1 MIDVVI
7 INWNSGSLLRAC
19 TQSLLSNDQKNLIRK
34 IIIVDN
40 FSNDHSQH
48 QIPNDH
54 RIILIQN
61 NENLGFSKACNQG
74 FLNAEADY
82 VLLLNP
88 DAEVLDNTLEAALEC
103 MNMHSNVDILGVQLL
118 DERNGKVQSS
128 CARFPKPSR
137 FLFHSL
143 GLSKLLPGVFH
154 PPTLMTD
161 WNHQESRYVDQV
173 MGAFMFIRR
182 TTFERI
188 GYFDERFFV
197 YYEELDFSL
206 RLKKSGGKT
215 YFNANIQAL
224 HKGGGTTASV
234 VDFRLYLSLQS
245 RLRYAKKNFSKL
257 GYWMVLFSTCFIEPW
272 MRLCL
277 LIIQRNFKEI
287 SDLFKGY
294 NRLVHAW
301 FQNSK

>member
-7 INWNSGSLLRAC
+7 INWNSGSLLQAC
-19 TQSLLSNDQKNLIRK
+19 IHSLLSNDQKNLIAK

-40 FSNDHSQH
+40 FSTDHSQH
-48 QIPNDH
+48 QIPSDR
-54 RIILIQN
+54 RIVLIQN

-74 FLNAEADY
+74 FLIADADY

-88 DAEVLDNTLEAALEC
+88 DAAVLENTLDAAYEC
-103 MNMHSNVDILGVQLL
+103 MNVHSNIDILGVQLL
-118 DERNGKVQSS
+118 DERNGKIQSS
-128 CARFPKPSR
+128 CARFPKPAR

-143 GLSKLLPGVFH
+143 GLSKLFPGVFH

-161 WNHQESRYVDQV
+161 WNHQENRYVDQV
-173 MGAFMFIRR
+173 MGAFMLIRR
-182 TTFERI
+182 TTFDRI

-206 RLKKSGGKT
+206 RLHQSGGKS
-215 YFNANIQAL
+215 YFNADIQAL

-245 RLRYAKKNFSKL
+245 RLRYAKKHFSRP
-257 GYWMVLFSTCFIEPW
+257 GYWTVLFSTCLIEPW

-287 SDLFKGY
+287 PELFKGY
-294 NRLVHAW
+294 KRLVHAW
-301 FQNSK
+301 FKNSK

>member
-7 INWNSGSLLRAC
+7 INWNSGNLLHAC
-19 TQSLLSNDQKNLIRK
+19 IDSLLSNDQSNLIAK

-40 FSNDHSQH
+40 FSNDDSQA

-54 RIILIQN
+54 RIKLIQN
-61 NENLGFSKACNQG
+61 NENLGFSRACNQG
-74 FLNAEADY
+74 FLMSDADY
-82 VLLLNP
+82 ILLLNP
-88 DAEVLDNTLEAALEC
+88 DAEVLENSLASAVDF
-103 MNMHSNVDILGVQLL
+103 MHAHYNVDILGVQLL
-118 DERNGKVQSS
+118 DERNGKVQTS
-128 CARFPKPSR
+128 CARFPKPYR
-137 FLFHSL
+137 FLSHSL
-143 GLSKLLPGVFH
+143 GLSKLFPSVFH

-182 TTFERI
+182 NTFVRI

-206 RLKKSGGKT
+206 RLHQSGGKS
-215 YFNANIQAL
+215 YFNADIQAL

-245 RLRYAKKNFSKL
+245 RLRYAQKHFSWM
-257 GYWMVLFSTCFIEPW
+257 GYRIVLLSTCFIEPW

-277 LIIQRNFKEI
+277 LTIQRNFKEI
-287 SDLFKGY
+287 PDLFKGY
-294 NRLVHAW
+294 KRLVHSW
-301 FQNSK
+301 LKKSE